1 MTLPDLS
8 TKRRRLRAP
17 FSVPGA
23 LLRLDL
29 CLFIMLMLF
38 KLALFDRLVHVPYM
52 DMNRDDRMVAVG
64 TLALIAFWT
73 FWLPRRGRMLAL
85 ILLNLALTA
94 LVYCDLLY
102 FRYFQDLITIPVLMQ
117 AGQVGE
123 LGDSIHTLLS
133 RRDLW
138 FFADWPFL
146 LLLAGSSLFGKR
158 LRGAFRTST
167 AAFRSRKQTAVRRVA
182 ISAVVL
188 AVGFMLVFVPV
199 HRAQTTWAKGLFT
212 GNWWNLS
219 LYNVT
224 GVLGFHGYDLY
235 RYADEH
241 WLRGN
246 AVTPE
251 QTAEAK
257 QWFADR
263 GHTRDELDRTDPL
276 YGRYKGKNVVLIQ
289 LEAFQ
294 SFVVGQN
301 IGGQEVTPNINR
313 LMKTSL
319 YFDNFYHQT
328 AQGRTSDADL
338 AANASLQPMPTGS
351 VFTRFAQHDYDSMAK
366 VLKMNGYQAN
376 AYHAYDG
383 GFWNRNLMYDTLGYD
398 HFYSKTAFN
407 IDEPLGWS
415 LGDKSFFKQAVS
427 MMKTQQE
434 PFYSF
439 LISLSS
445 HHPYTLPAAVQTLD
459 VGAFK
464 GTMFGDYLEAIHYV
478 DAAIGEM
485 VDELKA
491 AGLWDQSIFLFYGDH
506 DNSIADWQPF
516 ESFLGR
522 PLSEADRFRIL
533 KGVPFLVHLPDD
545 ARAGTYHQVGGQLDV
560 TPTVL
565 HLLGIPSGG
574 QTMIGTPLV
583 TEQPLA
589 GKQVVF
595 RSGGYTDGSVLY
607 LPSED
612 GLEAHS
618 KCYSF
623 ADGKPLADSSA
634 CQAGA
639 AEARKEL
646 QASDLV
652 VEHDQVPAM
661 HANAKAGTVTGTGTG
676 SGTDSASS
684 GASAGIA
691 SITAG
696 ASIVATAEVDTG
708 MTTGVTSDT
717 THGMTRGTATHVAA
731 SAIAPAR

>member
-1 MTLPDLS
+1 MTLPNLS

-17 FSVPGA
+17 FYFPGA

-29 CLFIMLMLF
+29 LVFVALMLF

-64 TLALIAFWT
+64 TLALISFWT
-73 FWLPRRGRMLAL
+73 LWLPKRGRLLAL
-85 ILLNLALTA
+85 IVLNVGLTA
-94 LVYCDLLY
+94 LVYSDLLY

-117 AGQVGE
+117 AGQVGA
-123 LGDSIHTLLS
+123 LGDSIDALLAWH
-133 RRDLW
+133 DLW
-138 FFADWPFL
+138 FFADWL
-146 LLLAGSSLFGKR
+146 LLLPLAGFAVFSKR
-158 LRGAFRTST
+158 LRGAF
-167 AAFRSRKQTAVRRVA
+167 ARSVPYARRRRQTAIRRLSL
-182 ISAVVL
+182 SAAVL
-188 AVGFMLVFVPV
+188 VLGFTLVYAPV
-199 HRAQTTWAKGLFT
+199 HRAQTTWAAGLFT

-235 RYADEH
+235 RYAEEH
-241 WLRGN
+241 WLHGN

-251 QTAEAK
+251 QTADAK

-263 GHTRDELDRTDPL
+263 GRTRAELDETDPL
-276 YGRYKGKNVVLIQ
+276 FGKYKGKNVILIQ

-294 SFVVGQN
+294 SFVVGQK
-301 IGGQEVTPNINR
+301 IGGQEVTPNINK
-313 LMKTSL
+313 LMATSV

-366 VLKMNGYQAN
+366 ALKAGGYKAN
-376 AYHAYDG
+376 VFHAYDG

-398 HFYSKTAFN
+398 HFYSKTAYK

-415 LGDKSFFKQAVS
+415 LGDKSFFKQSVAIMQS
-427 MMKTQQE
+427 QQQ

-445 HHPYTLPAAVQTLD
+445 HHPYALPAKVQSLD
-459 VGAFK
+459 VGTFK
-464 GTMFGDYLEAIHYV
+464 GTMFGDYLEAVHYV

-491 AGLWDQSIFLFYGDH
+491 AGLWDRSIFMFYGDH

-516 ESFLGR
+516 EDFLGR
-522 PLSEADRFRIL
+522 KLNDEERFRVL

-545 ARAGTYHQVGGQLDV
+545 ARAGTYHETGGQLDV

-565 HLLGIPSGG
+565 HLLGISSSDL
-574 QTMIGTPLV
+574 TMIGTPLV
-583 TEQPLA
+583 MEKPLA
-589 GKQVVF
+589 GKRVVF
-595 RSGGYTDGSVLY
+595 RNGGYTDGTVLY
-607 LPSED
+607 QPAED
-612 GLEAHS
+612 GLEEHS

-623 ADGKPLADSSA
+623 GDGKLLADTTA
-634 CQAGA
+634 CQSGA

-646 QASDLV
+646 EASDLV
-652 VEHDQVPAM
+652 VEHDLAAAM
-661 HANAKAGTVTGTGTG
+661 HAGG
-676 SGTDSASS
+676 
-684 GASAGIA
+684 
-691 SITAG
+691 
-696 ASIVATAEVDTG
+696 
-708 MTTGVTSDT
+708 
-717 THGMTRGTATHVAA
+717 
-731 SAIAPAR
+731 